1 MKDWIKNLK
10 IGKKLMAAFAII
22 IILYN
27 ITMITAGTN
36 IKSLAKKHGRLVQWS
51 FANVENSQEIRY
63 DLECK
68 PTQFAA
74 SIGFD
79 RY

>member
-22 IILYN
+22 IILYS

-51 FANVENSQEIRY
+51 LRQR
-63 DLECK
+63 
-68 PTQFAA
+68 
-74 SIGFD
+74 
-79 RY
+79 

>member
-22 IILYN
+22 IILYS

-36 IKSLAKKHGRLVQWS
+36 IKSLAKS
-51 FANVENSQEIRY
+51 TE
-63 DLECK
+63 DLYNGPFC
-68 PTQFAA
+68 Q
-74 SIGFD
+74 
-79 RY
+79 R

>member
-22 IILYN
+22 IILYS

-36 IKSLAKKHGRLVQWS
+36 IKSLAKSTEDLYNGP
-51 FANVENSQEIRY
+51 FANVENS
-63 DLECK
+63 
-68 PTQFAA
+68 
-74 SIGFD
+74 
-79 RY
+79 